1 MAKIGKDLRV
11 VKAAKGINVLTGMM
25 VLFHCES
32 NPGYAASSHEHTFL
46 DVAKHFTGDIQKV
59 HFAYA
64 NLEGGMTP
72 SLPSNLSNVIE
83 LSTRWSDPNQLKWI
97 EDYVRTNKITRVLGF
112 DQPVSKPA
120 YRALRK
126 GGVKAFVS
134 YWGAPMSSLNSGI
147 KLFIKRLEV
156 STRRYGPDHYI
167 FQSEGMRDTAVN
179 GRGIPLAKCSVVK
192 TGIDTDKYAPDP
204 TKSMYAHECFGIPH
218 DRQIVVFSGHMERRK
233 GVHIILQAAKVL
245 VEDLQHEN
253 VQFLILGNRPGEK
266 ENFDEYLKDPIVRDH
281 VTFGGYRDDLP
292 CLLKSCTVGMIAS
305 TGWDSFP
312 MSSLEMAAT
321 EIPLLVSALS
331 GLRETITDET
341 GLSFTVG
348 DYNEAA
354 EKLKRL
360 LINPEQRTQLGKKG
374 RERVIDKY
382 SRATQAA
389 AIITAFDVLEI

>member
-1 MAKIGKDLRV
+1 M
-11 VKAAKGINVLTGMM
+11 AAKGFKVVTGMM

-46 DVAKHFTGDIQKV
+46 EVAKHFTGDIRNV

-72 SLPSNLSNVIE
+72 SLPSSLSNVIE
-83 LSTRWSDPNQLKWI
+83 LSTRWSDPSQLKWI
-97 EDYVRTNKITRVLGF
+97 EGYVRTNKITRVLGF
-112 DQPVSKPA
+112 DQPVSMPA

-126 GGVKAFVS
+126 GGVKTFVS

-147 KLFIKRLEV
+147 KLLIKRLEV
-156 STRRYGPDHYI
+156 SARRYGPDHYI

-179 GRGIPLAKCSVVK
+179 GRGIPLTKCSVVK

-204 TKSMYAHECFGIPH
+204 AKLTYAHECFGIPH
-218 DRQIVVFSGHMERRK
+218 GRKIVVFSGHMERRK

-245 VEDLQHEN
+245 VQDLKHSD
-253 VQFLILGNRPGEK
+253 VHFLILGNRPGEK
-266 ENFDEYLKDPIVRDH
+266 ETFEEYLKDPIVRDH

-292 CLLKSCTVGMIAS
+292 CLLKSCAVGMIAS

-321 EIPLLVSALS
+321 ELPLLVSDLS
-331 GLRETITDET
+331 GLKETITDKT
-341 GLSFTVG
+341 GLSFTVS
-348 DYNEAA
+348 DYREAA
-354 EKLKRL
+354 EKLKL
-360 LINPEQRTQLGKKG
+360 LLTSREQRKKMGAAG
-374 RERVIDKY
+374 RKRVLKTY
-382 SRATQAA
+382 SRAAQAS
-389 AIITAFDVLEI
+389 AIIKAFEDLEKNIQRSV

>member
-1 MAKIGKDLRV
+1 
-11 VKAAKGINVLTGMM
+11 MM

-46 DVAKHFTGDIQKV
+46 DVAEHFTGDIQKV

-72 SLPSNLSNVIE
+72 SLPSNLSNVIA
-83 LSTRWSDPNQLKWI
+83 LSTRWSDPDQLKWI
-97 EDYVRTNKITRVLGF
+97 EDYVRINKITRVLGF
-112 DQPVSKPA
+112 DQTVSKPA

-126 GGVKAFVS
+126 GGVKTFVS
-134 YWGAPMSSLNSGI
+134 YWGAPISSLNSGI
-147 KLFIKRLEV
+147 KLLIKRLEV

-167 FQSEGMRDTAVN
+167 FQSEGMRDTAVY
-179 GRGIPLAKCSVVK
+179 GRGIPSAKCSIVK
-192 TGIDTDKYAPDP
+192 TGIDTDKFSPDSA
-204 TKSMYAHECFGIPH
+204 KSTYAHECFGIPH
-218 DRQIVVFSGHMERRK
+218 DRKIVVFSGHMERRK

-245 VEDLQHEN
+245 VEDLQHSN

-281 VTFGGYRDDLP
+281 VTFGGYRGDLP

-321 EIPLLVSALS
+321 ELPLLVSALS
-331 GLRETITDET
+331 GLKETITPET
-341 GLSFTVG
+341 GFSFAVS

-354 EKLKRL
+354 KKLKQFL
-360 LINPEQRTQLGKKG
+360 TKPEQSKQMGKKG
-374 RERVIDKY
+374 RERVIEKY
-382 SRATQAA
+382 SRASQAD
-389 AIITAFDVLEI
+389 AIKDIFGAVEKNMDQPS